1 MFCESLSST
10 FLIKKK
16 MLRFQRSIFRVYMDR
31 FNRKKDPIVM
41 FMGHLGVPTKK
52 IVKGN
57 EVLYFIS
64 AFCVAPTM
72 LIILFT
78 SPAGLLGCY
87 MLSDNSF
94 SCFRRKAF

>member
-1 MFCESLSST
+1 MTLFFSVYHTVFIDRYLGYIWT
-10 FLIKKK
+10 DLIE
-16 MLRFQRSIFRVYMDR
+16 
-31 FNRKKDPIVM
+31 KKDPIVI
-41 FMGHLGVPTKK
+41 MGHLGVPTKK
-52 IVKGN
+52 MVKGN
-57 EVLYFIS
+57 ECFIFYC
-64 AFCVAPTM
+64 AVCVAPNM

>member
-1 MFCESLSST
+1 
-10 FLIKKK
+10 
-16 MLRFQRSIFRVYMDR
+16 
-31 FNRKKDPIVM
+31 M

-52 IVKGN
+52 LVKGN
-57 EVLYFIS
+57 EGLYFIS
-64 AFCVAPTM
+64 AFCVAPAM

-94 SCFRRKAF
+94 SCFRRKAFYKSDLVDRFTTSVALIHYIECVF